1 MKEEEAACWEV
12 CTVDGR
18 GRGLFA
24 RRDIAGGEAVLS
36 ETALAAVVL
45 EEWSS
50 TVCHQCFRQ
59 VARISGCPK
68 CKQVGWC
75 SNECASAGE
84 AVHARRWGSCC
95 ECDALRKL
103 NADILNE
110 GDVALA
116 KLFVKLLCRRAV
128 ESEAGGGVVGAVDS
142 QLKLL
147 ESNEEAMSDDRLSD
161 LAMISEVVLD
171 ALPPAAHIE
180 QEMLEGY
187 MCAEQA
193 SVCLSISLSSPVC
206 VCSHL
211 YARSSATLLESG
223 ARRARAKASCWDLA
237 FSLVYACS
245 ITGAFTRC
253 HVNAAR

>member
-1 MKEEEAACWEV
+1 MMKEEDAACWEV
-12 CTVDGR
+12 CTVDGQ
-18 GRGLFA
+18 GRGMFA
-24 RRDIAGGEAVLS
+24 RRDIAGGEAILS
-36 ETALAAVVL
+36 EKALAAVVL

-50 TVCHQCFRQ
+50 RVCHQCFRQ

-75 SNECASAGE
+75 SNECARAGE

-116 KLFVKLLCRRAV
+116 KLFVKILCRRAV
-128 ESEAGGGVVGAVDS
+128 ESEAGGEVVGAVDS

-180 QEMLEGY
+180 QEALEGY
-187 MCAEQA
+187 MCAEQV

-206 VCSHL
+206 VCSHCMC
-211 YARSSATLLESG
+211 ARSSATLLESG
-223 ARRARAKASCWDLA
+223 ARLASSWDLA

-245 ITGAFTRC
+245 ITGASTRC
-253 HVNAAR
+253 HENAAG